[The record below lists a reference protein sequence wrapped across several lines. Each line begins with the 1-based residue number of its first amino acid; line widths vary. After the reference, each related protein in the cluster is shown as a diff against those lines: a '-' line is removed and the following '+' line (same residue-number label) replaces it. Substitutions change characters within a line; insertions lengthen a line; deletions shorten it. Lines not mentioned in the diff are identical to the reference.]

1 MGVPGW
7 SLGGSRGGVPPLGGG
22 SPGGVFGAS
31 WGRFWGSPGVDLA
44 SWGRFYNENSWGG
57 LLGSV
62 WPPGVGFT
70 TKSAG
75 KAVSWGRFGLLGSV
89 LQRKQ
94 LGKRSPGVEMGLL
107 GSNLVENALHE
118 VGFPLKWVSWGRFGA
133 SWGRFYNE
141 ISWESGLLGSIWPPG
156 VGFGGL
162 LGSILNETEWEMG
175 LLGSILVS
183 WGRFLVSWGRF
194 YNETD
199 WGRPSW
205 GRFWASWGR
214 FYIHYRAPLIV
225 IWAQGAKKGVAR
237 TSF

>member
-1 MGVPGW
+1 
-7 SLGGSRGGVPPLGGG
+7 
-22 SPGGVFGAS
+22 
-31 WGRFWGSPGVDLA
+31 
-44 SWGRFYNENSWGG
+44 
-57 LLGSV
+57 
-62 WPPGVGFT
+62 
-70 TKSAG
+70 
-75 KAVSWGRFGLLGSV
+75 
-89 LQRKQ
+89 
-94 LGKRSPGVEMGLL
+94 MGLL

-162 LGSILNETEWEMG
+162 LGSILNETEWELG

-194 YNETD
+194 L
-199 WGRPSW
+199 
-205 GRFWASWGR
+205 ASWGR